1 MKTDPE
7 YNPLSISTR
16 VGEKIEQKANGCTV
30 QPASQK
36 TRFTSLPSHENSEG
50 KPLKDEFIE
59 LLLHGPSEQKKSPFK
74 EIQSFEEKNLQ
85 IKGTKEPFF
94 PLNKQEVKEKEKPPF
109 AFTISNTAYG
119 ELTAEG
125 VYDGNKLFLKVNLL
139 KKLTAKEQDTLAAI
153 LKVKLSTELNV
164 PLEVKIGCSAH

>member
-16 VGEKIEQKANGCTV
+16 VREKIEQKANGCTV
-30 QPASQK
+30 QPAPQK

-59 LLLHGPSEQKKSPFK
+59 LLLNAPSEQKKPSFK
-74 EIQSFEEKNLQ
+74 EIEPLEEKNLQ
-85 IKGTKEPFF
+85 VKGTKELFF
-94 PLNKQEVKEKEKPPF
+94 PLNKQEVEEKEKPPF
-109 AFTISNTAYG
+109 SFTILNTAYG
-119 ELTAEG
+119 ELTAHG
-125 VYDGNKLFLKVNLL
+125 VYAGKKLFLKINLL